1 MRLQCRTSK
10 CSVRGKRNTTGRL
23 RELLLANGRT
33 SLRGRIWAEII
44 SQIPTKRSDGDC
56 GYGCLSAAAGAA
68 PRHTARRASCCAATV
83 DVTATKFEKFT
94 WAFLAPNPSVADWSL
109 SRGHLGVEISHNFSQ
124 NFRKKNYISLLLY
137 NNLTRPAADAQH
149 VKSYQIKVKWRKA
162 GLSYLNQQSFKSYVN
177 TNRPKLQSNQTYST
191 ICACQKYYNSLQV
204 SLSLDFL
211 IYCPILH

>member
-1 MRLQCRTSK
+1 MGARRRVSPFM
-10 CSVRGKRNTTGRL
+10 
-23 RELLLANGRT
+23 
-33 SLRGRIWAEII
+33 IWAEII

-149 VKSYQIKVKWRKA
+149 VKSYQIKVK
-162 GLSYLNQQSFKSYVN
+162 
-177 TNRPKLQSNQTYST
+177 
-191 ICACQKYYNSLQV
+191 
-204 SLSLDFL
+204 
-211 IYCPILH
+211 

>member
-1 MRLQCRTSK
+1 MTAIAAT
-10 CSVRGKRNTTGRL
+10 V
-23 RELLLANGRT
+23 A
-33 SLRGRIWAEII
+33 WAL
-44 SQIPTKRSDGDC
+44 PPPAT
-56 GYGCLSAAAGAA
+56 
-68 PRHTARRASCCAATV
+68 PRRASCCAATV

-124 NFRKKNYISLLLY
+124 NSRKKNYISLLLY
-137 NNLTRPAADAQH
+137 NKRHGLLLMPKH

-177 TNRPKLQSNQTYST
+177 NNRPKLQSNQTYST

-204 SLSLDFL
+204 SL
-211 IYCPILH
+211 

>member
-1 MRLQCRTSK
+1 MAHELASARRGVLASGVAGGCGGGARMRLQCRTSK
-10 CSVRGKRNTTGRL
+10 CSVRGERNTTGRL

-56 GYGCLSAAAGAA
+56 GYGCLSAAAGAT
-68 PRHTARRASCCAATV
+68 PRRTARRASCCTAIV

-124 NFRKKNYISLLLY
+124 NFRKK
-137 NNLTRPAADAQH
+137 
-149 VKSYQIKVKWRKA
+149 
-162 GLSYLNQQSFKSYVN
+162 
-177 TNRPKLQSNQTYST
+177 KLH
-191 ICACQKYYNSLQV
+191 I
-204 SLSLDFL
+204 
-211 IYCPILH
+211 IIII

>member
-1 MRLQCRTSK
+1 MAHELAAARRGVLASGVAGGCGGGARMRLQCRTSK
-10 CSVRGKRNTTGRL
+10 CSVRGERNTTGSL

-56 GYGCLSAAAGAA
+56 GYGCLSAAAGAT
-68 PRHTARRASCCAATV
+68 PRRTARRASCCTATV

-137 NNLTRPAADAQH
+137 NNDT
-149 VKSYQIKVKWRKA
+149 
-162 GLSYLNQQSFKSYVN
+162 
-177 TNRPKLQSNQTYST
+177 
-191 ICACQKYYNSLQV
+191 AC
-204 SLSLDFL
+204 
-211 IYCPILH
+211 C

>member
-23 RELLLANGRT
+23 RELQLANGRT

-56 GYGCLSAAAGAA
+56 GYGCLSAAAAA
-68 PRHTARRASCCAATV
+68 AQHAALAAAATV

-137 NNLTRPAADAQH
+137 NKRQGLLLMPNMWNH
-149 VKSYQIKVKWRKA
+149 IKLKW
-162 GLSYLNQQSFKSYVN
+162 SEE
-177 TNRPKLQSNQTYST
+177 KLGFHT
-191 ICACQKYYNSLQV
+191 
-204 SLSLDFL
+204 
-211 IYCPILH
+211 